1 MKVSPDRIK
10 ARAEQL
16 RTQGFK
22 VRGSMVRA
30 ILELNAGA
38 RTHSSSMEEKR
49 LVKHPAVETAAKA
62 EKAA

>member
-30 ILELNAGA
+30 VLELNAGA
-38 RTHSSSMEEKR
+38 RTQSSPSEER
-49 LVKHPAVETAAKA
+49 QREHTAEENNIKPAKA
-62 EKAA
+62 S